1 MTKDMTGTAKNKHL
15 SRRDKLA
22 DVRVH
27 VPHVVFN
34 NATSASSHTLIKVSV
49 YRRNRVTLNNHEGP

>member
-22 DVRVH
+22 DVHVH

-34 NATSASSHTLIKVSV
+34 NADDVPLHLPPATL
-49 YRRNRVTLNNHEGP
+49 